1 MTPEEYFSLEAL
13 KPYVMDVVKKQIPIH
28 AECMKGPGE
37 IESLEGKTKYDAG
50 DYVVTGVK
58 GEKYAVG
65 KKYFEENYTPIYG
78 ELGQLGQEGVYS
90 KKPIPVKAIV
100 LLVDMKVPVGQ
111 QLLNGRAGT
120 PDRKPDILVEYGPG
134 NYGVV
139 AADIF
144 EKTYDIILPE
154 HIKNKASIIEETYK
168 ILFPG
173 KTSPSLETS
182 HKDTLQNI
190 ER

>member
-13 KPYVMDVVKKQIPIH
+13 KPYVMDVVKKQIPVL
-28 AECMKGPGE
+28 AECMKEPGE

-50 DYVVTGVK
+50 DYVITGVQ

-65 KKYFEENYTPIYG
+65 KKYFEENYTPIFG
-78 ELGQLGQEGVYS
+78 ELGQKGVCS
-90 KKPIPVKAIV
+90 QKPIPAKALI
-100 LLVDMKVPVGQ
+100 LMIDMKVKVGDQ
-111 QLLNGRAGT
+111 DSTIKGRAGT
-120 PDRKPDILVEYGPG
+120 PKRKPDILIKNGPG
-134 NYGVV
+134 DYVVV

-144 EKTYDIILPE
+144 DKTYDIVEPE
-154 HIKNKASIIEETYK
+154 HIKNKPNIIEATYK

-173 KTSPSLETS
+173 KTGPSLETS